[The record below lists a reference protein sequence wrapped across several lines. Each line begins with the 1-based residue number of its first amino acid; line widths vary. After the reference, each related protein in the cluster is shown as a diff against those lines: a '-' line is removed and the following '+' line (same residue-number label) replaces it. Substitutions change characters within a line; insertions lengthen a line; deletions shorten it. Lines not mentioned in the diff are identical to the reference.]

1 MITLFFAG
9 SLTILAIVL
18 AYLTGRQRIK
28 TKTNLG
34 IGEDFGMLQIT
45 RAHGNLL
52 ENALFFLILSFL
64 LENIAQISS
73 LAIVILGDIFLI
85 SRIAHAYGITRPEA
99 NSIFRFLG
107 ITGTVAVL
115 FIQAVWGIIISI
127 NWLANNNWGF

>member
-115 FIQAVWGIIISI
+115 FIQAVWGIMISI

>member
-1 MITLFFAG
+1 
-9 SLTILAIVL
+9 
-18 AYLTGRQRIK
+18 
-28 TKTNLG
+28 
-34 IGEDFGMLQIT
+34 
-45 RAHGNLL
+45 
-52 ENALFFLILSFL
+52 

-85 SRIAHAYGITRPEA
+85 SRIAHAYSITRPEA

>member
-64 LENIAQISS
+64 LENIAQISN
-73 LAIVILGDIFLI
+73 LATLILGDIFLI

-115 FIQAVWGIIISI
+115 FIQACLLYTSPSPRD
-127 NWLANNNWGF
+127 

>member
-1 MITLFFAG
+1 
-9 SLTILAIVL
+9 LTILAIVL

-64 LENIAQISS
+64 LENIAQISN
-73 LAIVILGDIFLI
+73 LATLILGDIFLI

>member
-64 LENIAQISS
+64 LENIAQISN
-73 LAIVILGDIFLI
+73 LATLILGDIFLI

>member
-18 AYLTGRQRIK
+18 AYLTGRQRIR